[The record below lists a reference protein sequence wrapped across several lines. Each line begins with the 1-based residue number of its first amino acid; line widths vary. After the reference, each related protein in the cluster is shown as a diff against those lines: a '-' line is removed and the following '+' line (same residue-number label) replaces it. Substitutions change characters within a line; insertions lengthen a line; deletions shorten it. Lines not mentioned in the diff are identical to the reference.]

1 VPSTQTLQQFEAQF
15 ANMTNKWYFYHVKH
29 TRAGN
34 YRIIF
39 DALPVKPAAPEAK
52 RAKCQNAESRIKSIQ
67 PAVLRWSQ
75 TAASVRK
82 IEAQVCCCLVCAL
95 MRVWLNLSG
104 LSASLFTRL
113 IASFG
118 STPKQSCW

>member
-1 VPSTQTLQQFEAQF
+1 
-15 ANMTNKWYFYHVKH
+15 MTNKWYFYHVNH

-52 RAKCQNAESRIKSIQ
+52 RAKRQDAEPRIKSIDR
-67 PAVLRWSQ
+67 AVLRWSQ

-82 IEAQVCCCLVCAL
+82 IEAQV
-95 MRVWLNLSG
+95 
-104 LSASLFTRL
+104 LFVQYV
-113 IASFG
+113 
-118 STPKQSCW
+118 P

>member
-15 ANMTNKWYFYHVKH
+15 ANMTNKWYFYHVNH

-52 RAKCQNAESRIKSIQ
+52 RVKTQDGDALEPRIKSIQ
-67 PAVLRWSQ
+67 PAVLRCQ

-82 IEAQVCCCLVCAL
+82 IEAQVCCCLVCA
-95 MRVWLNLSG
+95 
-104 LSASLFTRL
+104 
-113 IASFG
+113 
-118 STPKQSCW
+118 